1 MGLTKTEQLI
11 RQAIRELHI
20 DIPPH
25 ETQLEIVADTEKP
38 GTYLVTGKNRKG
50 ESMQLSINMD
60 AEYKVIHAQLK
71 DAWRGK
77 L

>member
-1 MGLTKTEQLI
+1 MTKTEQLI

-25 ETQLEIVADTEKP
+25 ETQLNIVADTEKP
-38 GTYLVTGKNRKG
+38 GTYLVTGKNRAG
-50 ESMQLSINMD
+50 NPLELSINMD
-60 AEYKVIHAQLK
+60 ADYPIILAQLK
-71 DAWRGK
+71 EAWKAK

>member
-1 MGLTKTEQLI
+1 MTKTEQLI

-20 DIPPH
+20 DIEPH
-25 ETQLEIVADTEKP
+25 NKTLNIVADTESP
-38 GTYLVTGKNRKG
+38 GTYKITL
-50 ESMQLSINMD
+50 
-60 AEYKVIHAQLK
+60 AQLK